1 MEGATGMSDRPRVVV
16 TGLGLVTPV
25 GLDVEQTWSALL
37 AGVSGA
43 GPITQFDASEH
54 TVRFACEVKDFDP
67 EKYMDRKE
75 ARRADRFLQFAM
87 ATAVQAAEQA
97 DLEGI
102 MRSTAPERVG
112 VIVGSGIGGLTTLED
127 QHSKLLDR
135 GPGRVSPFFIPMFIG
150 DMAAGMI
157 SMRYG
162 AQGPNYATVS
172 ACASSAHAVGSALR
186 AIRVGEADVMIAG
199 GTEATVTPLCMAG
212 FASMKAL
219 SERNDSPETASRPFD
234 LTRDGFVL
242 GEGAGMLI
250 LERLEHAQERGAN
263 IIAEF
268 AGFGQSADAYHMTA
282 PSPGGAGA
290 QIAIRAAMRDA
301 GMTLEDVEYVN
312 THGTS
317 TPANDATET
326 AAIRAVFEDRADGL
340 IASSTKSMTGH
351 TLGAAGGIEAAVCAL
366 VCERGEIPPTI
377 NYETPDPAC
386 DLDYAVNG
394 AVKREVRGALSN
406 SFGFGGHN
414 VSLALRR
421 WVGN

>member
-1 MEGATGMSDRPRVVV
+1 MSDRPRVVV

-25 GLDVEQTWSALL
+25 GLNVEESWSALL

-43 GPITQFDASEH
+43 GPITQFDASGH
-54 TVRFACEVKDFDP
+54 PVRFACEVKNFDP
-67 EKYMDRKE
+67 EDYMDRKE

-102 MRSTAPERVG
+102 MRTTAPERVG

-127 QHSKLLDR
+127 QHAKLLDR

-186 AIRVGEADVMIAG
+186 AIRVGEADVMVAG

-242 GEGAGMLI
+242 GEGAGMLV

-301 GMTLEDVEYVN
+301 GMAIDDVDYLN
-312 THGTS
+312 AHGTS
-317 TPANDATET
+317 TPANDSTET
-326 AAIRAVFEDRADGL
+326 AAIRAVFGERADQL
-340 IASSTKSMTGH
+340 IAGSTKSMTGH
-351 TLGAAGGIEAAVCAL
+351 TLGAAGGIEAAICAL

-377 NYETPDPAC
+377 NYETPDPEC

-394 AVKREVRGALSN
+394 AVKREVNGALSN

-414 VSLALRR
+414 VSLAVRR

>member
-1 MEGATGMSDRPRVVV
+1 MSDRPRVVV

-25 GLDVEQTWSALL
+25 GLDVERTWSALL

-43 GPITQFDASEH
+43 GPVTQFDATGH
-54 TVRFACEVKDFDP
+54 PVRFACEVKDFDP
-67 EKYMDRKE
+67 ELYMDRKE

-87 ATAVQAAEQA
+87 ASAVQAAEQA

-102 MRSTAPERVG
+102 MRSTSPERVG

-127 QHSKLLDR
+127 QHSKLLER

-234 LTRDGFVL
+234 ATRDGFVL

-250 LERLEHAQERGAN
+250 LERLEHAQARGAR

-282 PSPGGAGA
+282 PPPGGAGA

-301 GMTLEDVEYVN
+301 DLSIEDVGYVN
-312 THGTS
+312 AHGTS
-317 TPANDATET
+317 TPANDSTET
-326 AAIRAVFEDRADGL
+326 AALRTVFGERADEL
-340 IASSTKSMTGH
+340 LVSSTKSMTGH
-351 TLGAAGGIEAAVCAL
+351 TLGAAGGIEAAICAL
-366 VCERGEIPPTI
+366 VCERGDIPPTI
-377 NYETPDPAC
+377 NYETPDPEC
-386 DLDYAVNG
+386 DLDYVVTG
-394 AVKREVRGALSN
+394 AVKQEVQAAISN

-414 VSLALRR
+414 VSLAVRR
-421 WVGN
+421 WAGD

>member
-1 MEGATGMSDRPRVVV
+1 VEGTTGMSDRPRVVV

-54 TVRFACEVKDFDP
+54 AVRFACEVKDFDP
-67 EKYMDRKE
+67 EQYMDRKE

-97 DLEGI
+97 DLQSI

-301 GMTLEDVEYVN
+301 DMQIGDVEYVN

-317 TPANDATET
+317 TPANDSTET
-326 AAIRAVFEDRADGL
+326 AAIRAVFGDRADGL
-340 IASSTKSMTGH
+340 IAGSTKSMTGH
-351 TLGAAGGIEAAVCAL
+351 TLGAAGGIEAAICAL

-377 NYETPDPAC
+377 NYETPDPEC

-421 WVGN
+421 WVAN

>member
-1 MEGATGMSDRPRVVV
+1 MSDRPRVVV

-54 TVRFACEVKDFDP
+54 AVRFACEVKDFDP
-67 EKYMDRKE
+67 EQYMDRKE

-97 DLEGI
+97 DLQSI

>member
-1 MEGATGMSDRPRVVV
+1 MSDRPRVVV

-25 GLDVEQTWSALL
+25 GLNVEESWSALL

-54 TVRFACEVKDFDP
+54 PVRFACEVKNFDP
-67 EKYMDRKE
+67 EDYMDRKE

-102 MRSTAPERVG
+102 MRTTAPERVG

-127 QHSKLLDR
+127 QHAKLLDR

-186 AIRVGEADVMIAG
+186 AIRVGEADVMVAG

-242 GEGAGMLI
+242 GEGAGMLV

-301 GMTLEDVEYVN
+301 GMAIDDVDYLN
-312 THGTS
+312 AHGTS
-317 TPANDATET
+317 TPANDSTET
-326 AAIRAVFEDRADGL
+326 AAIRAVFGERADQL
-340 IASSTKSMTGH
+340 IAGSTKSMTGH
-351 TLGAAGGIEAAVCAL
+351 TLGAAGGIEAAICAL

-377 NYETPDPAC
+377 NYETPDPEC

-394 AVKREVRGALSN
+394 AVKREVNGALSN

-414 VSLALRR
+414 VSLAVRR